1 MGEAGGKRGMHA
13 ASGAYW
19 NGERDGMWNFKYEGA
34 EGKGFDGGLIL
45 GYFLLCVLSLTVQLD
60 H

>member
-45 GYFLLCVLSLTVQLD
+45 GYFLLCVSQVV